1 MPQSCHGSRLT
12 LRYWPRLDLGV
23 TCPLQPTHVV
33 LRSRQVM
40 VRSRSGCPT
49 GRPIMRLLNRL
60 RGRLWRFVCAVLASP
75 ASGAAAITDCLPAL
89 SESLERLGVRE
100 GPPLGA
106 AFAFLG
112 RAA

>member
-1 MPQSCHGSRLT
+1 MPQSCHGSHLT

-23 TCPLQPTHVV
+23 TCPVQPTHVV

-75 ASGAAAITDCLPAL
+75 ASGAAATTGYHPES
-89 SESLERLGVRE
+89 SESLARFGVRE

-106 AFAFLG
+106 AFAFPG
-112 RAA
+112 QAA